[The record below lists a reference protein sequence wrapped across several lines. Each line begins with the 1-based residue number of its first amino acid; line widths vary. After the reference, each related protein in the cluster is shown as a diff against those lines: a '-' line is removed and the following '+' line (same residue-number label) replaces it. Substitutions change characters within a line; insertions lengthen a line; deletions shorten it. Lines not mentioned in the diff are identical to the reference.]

1 MSKTLSDDA
10 KRLIDAP
17 NIAHLTT
24 LMEDG
29 WPKAEPVWIGRDGDR
44 IVICT
49 DRRSIKGKN
58 IDRDPRVAL
67 SITDFDNPYEQLLIR
82 GRVVEARDDADLRVM
97 DMLSQKYIGAP
108 FPRRKWPSRVA
119 YYVEADVARYYLS
132 PLKHTPPTRTE

>member
-17 NIAHLTT
+17 NFAHLTT

-49 DRRSIKGKN
+49 DRKSIKSIN

-82 GRVVEARDDADLRVM
+82 GRVVEARDDGDLKIM
-97 DMLSQKYIGAP
+97 DVLSQKYIGAP

-119 YYVEADVARYYLS
+119 YFIEADVARYYLS
-132 PLKHTPPTRTE
+132 PLKHTPPEKMS

>member
-29 WPKAEPVWIGRDGDR
+29 FPKAEPVWVGRDGDR
-44 IVICT
+44 IIVCT
-49 DRRSIKGKN
+49 DHKSIKGQN

-67 SITDFDNPYEQLLIR
+67 SITDFDNPYEQLLVR
-82 GRVVEARDDADLRVM
+82 GRVVEARDDSDLTIM
-97 DMLSQKYIGAP
+97 DEISHKYIGTP

-119 YYVEADVARYYLS
+119 YYIEADVARYYLS
-132 PLKHTPPTRTE
+132 PLKHTPPGRQ

>member
-29 WPKAEPVWIGRDGDR
+29 FPKAEPVWIGRDGDR
-44 IVICT
+44 IIVCT
-49 DRRSIKGKN
+49 DHRSIKGQN

-82 GRVVEARDDADLRVM
+82 GRVVEARDDGDLKIM
-97 DMLSQKYIGAP
+97 DGLSLKYIGAP

-132 PLKHTPPTRTE
+132 PLKHTPPGRK

>member
-1 MSKTLSDDA
+1 MSKPLSDDA

-29 WPKAEPVWIGRDGDR
+29 MPKAEPVWVGRDGDR
-44 IVICT
+44 IIVCT
-49 DRRSIKGKN
+49 DHRSIKGQN

-67 SITDFDNPYEQLLIR
+67 SITDFDNPYEQLLVR
-82 GRVVEARDDADLRVM
+82 GRVVEARDDSDLKIM
-97 DMLSQKYIGAP
+97 DGLSQKYIGAP

-132 PLKHTPPTRTE
+132 PLKHTPPGRQ

>member
-1 MSKTLSDDA
+1 MPKALSDDA

-29 WPKAEPVWIGRDGDR
+29 FPKAEPVWIGRDGDR
-44 IVICT
+44 IVVCT
-49 DRRSIKGKN
+49 DHKSIKGQN

-82 GRVVEARDDADLRVM
+82 GRVVEARDDSDLTIM
-97 DMLSQKYIGAP
+97 DAISHKYIGGP

-119 YYVEADVARYYLS
+119 YYIEADVARYYLS
-132 PLKHTPPTRTE
+132 PLKHTPPGRN

>member
-10 KRLIDAP
+10 RRLIDAP

-29 WPKAEPVWIGRDGDR
+29 SPKAEPVWIGRDGDR
-44 IVICT
+44 VIVCT
-49 DRRSIKGKN
+49 DRKSLKGIN

-82 GRVVEARDDADLRVM
+82 GRVVEARDDGDLKIM
-97 DMLSQKYIGAP
+97 DGLSQKYIGAP

-119 YYVEADVARYYLS
+119 YFIEADVARYYLS
-132 PLKHTPPTRTE
+132 PLKHTPPGRG

>member
-10 KRLIDAP
+10 RRLIDAP
-17 NIAHLTT
+17 NFAHLTT

-29 WPKAEPVWIGRDGDR
+29 FPKTEPVWVGRDGDR
-44 IVICT
+44 IIVCT
-49 DRRSIKGKN
+49 DRRSIKGQN

-82 GRVVEARDDADLRVM
+82 GRVVEARDDSDLKIM
-97 DMLSQKYIGAP
+97 DEISQKYIGGP

-119 YYVEADVARYYLS
+119 YYIEADVARYYLS
-132 PLKHTPPTRTE
+132 PLKHTPPGRQ